1 MLTSLAIKNF
11 RNLED
16 LEIESLGQINL
27 ITGKNNTG
35 KTAFLEAVA
44 IYQSKGDISL
54 ITDLQSNRGENKH
67 HRRSEFFFS
76 LFTGHEVENSSISI
90 GTLNSSLFGAKAF
103 GSNSIIIKVSDL
115 NVVPVNLEIHYQN
128 QVDKHASYFE
138 DNNQYYGGIRPKKK
152 KFTLEFVS
160 SQYLT
165 ERQNGRLWD
174 KIALTEK
181 ESNVVEAL
189 KIIENTTERITFITI
204 FNNKREPIIKVKNF
218 ENTVPL
224 KSMGD
229 GINRILDI
237 ILALVNVENGTL
249 LIDEFEN
256 GLHFTSQK
264 KLWEV
269 IFFLSNK
276 LNIQI
281 FATTH
286 SFDCIRSFEETISEQ
301 KTDISTNLIRLDNKN
316 GKIVQVGFDADELK
330 VATENNIEIR

>member
-1 MLTSLAIKNF
+1 MLNSLAIKNF

-16 LEIESLGQINL
+16 LQIESLGQINL

-44 IYQSKGDISL
+44 IYQSKGDIS
-54 ITDLQSNRGENKH
+54 IINELQWNRGENRSA
-67 HRRSEFFFS
+67 RRPEFYFS
-76 LFTGHEVENSSISI
+76 LFTGHSVGNNFISI

-103 GSNSIIIKVSDL
+103 GSNSIVIKFSDL
-115 NVVPVNLEIHYQN
+115 HVVPVNLEIHYQN
-128 QVDKHASYFE
+128 KVDKHPSFYDE
-138 DNNQYYGGIRPKKK
+138 NNQYISGTRPKKK

-160 SQYLT
+160 SPYLK
-165 ERQNGRLWD
+165 ERQNGILWD
-174 KIALTEK
+174 KIVLTEK

-189 KIIENTTERITFITI
+189 KIIENTTERITFVSTY
-204 FNNKREPIIKVKNF
+204 NKRVPIIKVKNF
-218 ENTVPL
+218 KNTVSL

-256 GLHFTSQK
+256 GLHYTSQK

-269 IFFLSNK
+269 IFFLSHK
-276 LNIQI
+276 LKIQV

-286 SFDCIRSFEETISEQ
+286 SYDCIRSFQETINEN
-301 KTDISTNLIRLDNKN
+301 KTDITTNLIRLDNKN
-316 GKIVQVGFDADELK
+316 GKIVQVGFDGDELK
-330 VATENNIEIR
+330 IATENNIEIR